1 MTIWIDEETNKRVN
15 IQRPYKGFS
24 RLDTPEIR
32 ATAKVVEI
40 ADDVAPQDA
49 QDNPE
54 HYIRNEDWTATQ
66 RPYMT
71 WERRSQGIIDKQ
83 DNDKVWQ
90 KISQLESGQM
100 LPRAVREVFL
110 ELPGASG
117 KGWHAKVKK
126 LDDDVATLRA
136 QLKVIV

>member
-1 MTIWIDEETNKRVN
+1 
-15 IQRPYKGFS
+15 
-24 RLDTPEIR
+24 
-32 ATAKVVEI
+32 
-40 ADDVAPQDA
+40 
-49 QDNPE
+49 
-54 HYIRNEDWTATQ
+54 
-66 RPYMT
+66 
-71 WERRSQGIIDKQ
+71 
-83 DNDKVWQ
+83 
-90 KISQLESGQM
+90 M